1 MDEMIKIEYVRQIFL
16 ETSKA
21 FRFNLI
27 EPSPI
32 ELLSVLEA
40 KSGPSIRDEIY
51 QFKDKGDREVA
62 LRFDFSEKN
71 ENVLILNK
79 KINDDGTV
87 KFLGESND
95 INEINNVIEKKLSD
109 LLEKKLNNM
118 LENQLPN
125 ILDKYF
131 KNKK

>member
-1 MDEMIKIEYVRQIFL
+1 MANNESIKDTLEVIRRALEDE
-16 ETSKA
+16 S
-21 FRFNLI
+21 
-27 EPSPI
+27 
-32 ELLSVLEA
+32 
-40 KSGPSIRDEIY
+40 DIY
-51 QFKDKGDREVA
+51 
-62 LRFDFSEKN
+62 EKN
-71 ENVLILNK
+71 DNVLILNK

-87 KFLGESND
+87 KVLDETNN

-109 LLEKKLNNM
+109 LLEKKLSIM

>member
-1 MDEMIKIEYVRQIFL
+1 MANNESIKDTLEVIRRALQDE
-16 ETSKA
+16 
-21 FRFNLI
+21 NN
-27 EPSPI
+27 
-32 ELLSVLEA
+32 
-40 KSGPSIRDEIY
+40 
-51 QFKDKGDREVA
+51 
-62 LRFDFSEKN
+62 FSEKN
-71 ENVLILNK
+71 DNVLILNK

-87 KFLGESND
+87 KFLGEPND

-118 LENQLPN
+118 LEKQLPN